1 MWLWNGGDSEE
12 PTDEEDFS
20 EAAKLQGRRGSAHGT
35 NGARGTNGAGGAIHF
50 QISDDGAPP
59 RAAELELDAMYDF
72 SYFSEP
78 HTAAAEGPSH
88 SVPSR
93 DVVFTK
99 LQEQQQAMEKHMEAQ
114 EKKLSSASK
123 ALKRSRAQVQQLTA
137 QLSMKDID
145 CQKLETQ
152 VAQLRNLLVEKERR
166 LQEALDSC
174 EAPTSL
180 TEFREPFNDAGGS
193 ELVELTRVTEQLT
206 SMLNV
211 MQRQLSVTS
220 SELIVERRRR
230 EELNANFAVLEAR
243 ADVEPAKA
251 ASAEERARRVAV
263 EEHLR
268 QATTK
273 KGGRFYPHL
282 EV

>member
-20 EAAKLQGRRGSAHGT
+20 EANAKLQGKEG
-35 NGARGTNGAGGAIHF
+35 GARGTNGARGALHF
-50 QISDDGAPP
+50 QISDDGAAP

-72 SYFSEP
+72 SYFSQP
-78 HTAAAEGPSH
+78 HAAAAEDHSH
-88 SVPSR
+88 LPSR

-152 VAQLRNLLVEKERR
+152 VSQLRNLLVEKERR

-180 TEFREPFNDAGGS
+180 TEFREPFNDAG
-193 ELVELTRVTEQLT
+193 EVAELTRVTEQLT

-211 MQRQLSVTS
+211 MQRQLSATS
-220 SELIVERRRR
+220 SELVAERRRR
-230 EELNANFAVLEAR
+230 EALNAKFAVLEAR

-251 ASAEERARRVAV
+251 TSAEERARREAV

-268 QATTK
+268 QATAK

>member
-20 EAAKLQGRRGSAHGT
+20 EANGKLQASGGRQG
-35 NGARGTNGAGGAIHF
+35 GARGTNGARGALHF
-50 QISDDGAPP
+50 QISDDGAAP

-72 SYFSEP
+72 SYFSQP
-78 HTAAAEGPSH
+78 NAAAAEDNSH
-88 SVPSR
+88 LPSR

-152 VAQLRNLLVEKERR
+152 VSQLRTLLVEKEQR

-174 EAPTSL
+174 EAPRSL

-193 ELVELTRVTEQLT
+193 EVAELTRVTEQLT

-211 MQRQLSVTS
+211 MQRQLSTTS
-220 SELIVERRRR
+220 SELVAERRHR
-230 EELNANFAVLEAR
+230 EALNAKFAVLEAR
-243 ADVEPAKA
+243 ANVEPAKA
-251 ASAEERARRVAV
+251 ANAQERARREVV

-268 QATTK
+268 QATAK